1 MRDKNIDS
9 RKRVRYSR
17 VMRLS
22 GRKASRFTRSW
33 PPAQRV
39 GLLALLGVNTAA
51 FAVQLSLSAWDP
63 TFVHEYLGL
72 SDHGVSQAYG
82 WQFFTALFMHNSV
95 WQFALNMLVLYLVG
109 RDVEAILG
117 QRQFLFL
124 YFFGAFSGELGH
136 LFLMPGAS
144 VLYAGGGGVAAVFIA
159 YATILPELE
168 MTTLLLFMV
177 PMRMKMRQLA
187 QLTMVGA
194 GAFLIFDRSGS
205 VGHSAFLG
213 GAAAGW
219 LYAHVLGFGRTSF
232 LQRFFRQRRAESQ
245 RLRGLSPEQFVEQEI
260 DPVLEKI
267 SRRGI
272 KSLSRRDRR
281 LLAQAR
287 EKMLGEQVPSSRA

>member
-1 MRDKNIDS
+1 
-9 RKRVRYSR
+9 
-17 VMRLS
+17 MRLS
-22 GRKASRFTRSW
+22 GRKISRFTRSW
-33 PPAQRV
+33 SPAQRV
-39 GLLALLGVNTAA
+39 VLLTLLGVNIAA
-51 FAVQLSLSAWDP
+51 FVAQLTLTAWNP
-63 TFVHEYLGL
+63 AFIPEYLAL
-72 SDHGVSQAYG
+72 SDRGVSQAYA
-82 WQFFTALFMHNSV
+82 WQFFTALLLNNSV
-95 WQFALNMLVLYLVG
+95 WQFAANMLVLYFVG

-124 YFFGAFSGELGH
+124 YLFGAFSGELGH
-136 LFLMPGAS
+136 LFLMPGDCVLFAAS
-144 VLYAGGGGVAAVFIA
+144 GGVAAIFIA

-177 PMRMKMRQLA
+177 PVRLKMRHLS
-187 QLTMVGA
+187 QLTFLAA
-194 GAFLIFDRSGS
+194 GALLIFDRSGQ

-232 LQRFFRQRRAESQ
+232 LQRALRQRRAEAE
-245 RLRGLSPEQFVEQEI
+245 RLRFLSAEQFVAQEI

-272 KSLSRRDRR
+272 GSLNRRERR

-287 EKMLGEQVPSSRA
+287 EKMLAQNEA

>member
-1 MRDKNIDS
+1 
-9 RKRVRYSR
+9 
-17 VMRLS
+17 MRLS

-33 PPAQRV
+33 SPTQRIV
-39 GLLALLGVNTAA
+39 LLTLLGVNVAGFVA
-51 FAVQLSLSAWDP
+51 QLFLTAWDH
-63 TFVHEYLGL
+63 TFVLQYLAL
-72 SDHGVSQAYG
+72 SDRGVSQAYA
-82 WQFFTALFMHNSV
+82 WQFFTALLLHSSV
-95 WQFALNMLVLYLVG
+95 WQFAANMLVLYFVG

-124 YFFGAFSGELGH
+124 YLFGAFSGELGH
-136 LFLMPGAS
+136 LFLMPGDC
-144 VLYAGGGGVAAVFIA
+144 VLFAAGGGVAAVFIA

-177 PMRMKMRQLA
+177 PVRLKMRRLA
-187 QLTMVGA
+187 QITMLGA
-194 GAFLIFDRSGS
+194 GALLILDRAGA

-232 LQRFFRQRRAESQ
+232 LQRALRQRRVEAE
-245 RLRGLSPEQFVEQEI
+245 RLRSLSAEQFVAQEI

-272 KSLSRRDRR
+272 GSLNRRERR

-287 EKMLGEQVPSSRA
+287 EKMLAQNES